1 MKETENKTNR
11 WKDTACSWIGRI
23 NIVKMTVIRKAN
35 YRFNAIPI
43 KIPRAFFT
51 ELEQRSL
58 KFVWKHKRPNNSQNN
73 LEKEEQSWRYHAP
86 WFQIIL
92 QSYSHQNSMVLAQ
105 KQTHR
110 PMEQNREPRN
120 NPTLIWSIN
129 LWKRRQEYAKRKRQ
143 SLQ

>member
-1 MKETENKTNR
+1 
-11 WKDTACSWIGRI
+11 
-23 NIVKMTVIRKAN
+23 MTVIRKAN

-86 WFQIIL
+86 
-92 QSYSHQNSMVLAQ
+92 
-105 KQTHR
+105 
-110 PMEQNREPRN
+110 
-120 NPTLIWSIN
+120 
-129 LWKRRQEYAKRKRQ
+129 
-143 SLQ
+143 